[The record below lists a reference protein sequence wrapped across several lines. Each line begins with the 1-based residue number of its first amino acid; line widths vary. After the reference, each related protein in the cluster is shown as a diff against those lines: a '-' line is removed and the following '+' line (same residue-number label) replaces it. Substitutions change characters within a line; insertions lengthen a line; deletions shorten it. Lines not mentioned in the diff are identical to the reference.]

1 MDIIKE
7 ADFRKEIKAE
17 PRSAYLFVGDE
28 DYMKS
33 FAVTT
38 AINAISPDPSFAFF
52 NEIKLDS
59 LSYSPEALL
68 DAMMPLPMM
77 ADRKLIILTG
87 LDFNSMKQSEID
99 ALCQTIAKL
108 EEYDYNTLIIN
119 VPADRFDIGNYP
131 KRPSSLLLKLAEHVT
146 PVVFEKNT
154 PSKLISWV
162 GKHYEHNGVLADAEV
177 CALTVEICGRD
188 MFNLS
193 SETDK
198 ISFFVRSQGRDKV
211 TRRDVE
217 EIAIPAAEYDA
228 YAFTNAISSRRKD
241 EALNVLRELKAR
253 KSDPII
259 IMGEITKT
267 VCEMTSVVMLSTD
280 GLTTREISD
289 AFKMHEYRI
298 SVMLKNAPSVDVCK
312 NILARCREA
321 DLELKSSRDGFAVLE
336 KLICTI

>member
-1 MDIIKE
+1 MEIIKE
-7 ADFRKEIKAE
+7 ADFRKEIKSE
-17 PRSAYLFVGDE
+17 PRTAYLFVGDE

-59 LSYSPEALL
+59 ISYSPEALL

-77 ADRKLIILTG
+77 ADRKLIIVSG
-87 LDFNSMKQSEID
+87 LDFNSMRQSEID
-99 ALCQTIAKL
+99 ALCNTVAQL

-154 PSKLISWV
+154 PSRLVAWV
-162 GKHYEHNGVLADAEV
+162 GKHYEHNGVTADSEV

-198 ISFFVRSQGRDKV
+198 ISFFVKSQGRDRVEKN
-211 TRRDVE
+211 DVR
-217 EIAIPAAEYDA
+217 EIAVPSAEYDA
-228 YAFTNAISSRRKD
+228 FAFTNAIAARKKA
-241 EALNVLRELKAR
+241 EALNILRELKA
-253 KSDPII
+253 KKTDPII

-267 VCEMTSVVMLSTD
+267 VCEMTSMVMLSSD

-289 AFKMHEYRI
+289 ALRIHEYRI
-298 SVMLKNAPSVDVCK
+298 TMTLKNAPSLDTCR
-312 NILARCREA
+312 NILARSREA